1 MATSAELDNLIEQFK
16 DTLLKVRELL
26 IKIEE
31 TARSEGFTNSDEI
44 DIMIH
49 QRYVDGL
56 RNKIKK

>member
-1 MATSAELDNLIEQFK
+1 MIEQFK

-31 TARSEGFTNSDEI
+31 TARSEGFPNSDEI

-49 QRYVDGL
+49 HRYVDGL